1 MSGQTV
7 AHAAAMDTLPDVKRV
22 LVIDDDPTIL
32 ELIRHALGRLD
43 RYEVVTAINGAD
55 GLQSY
60 FSALPDCVIV
70 DVDMP
75 VMDGF
80 QFVRAIRG
88 HSISANTPIIVL
100 SALTDDNH
108 QTTGALSGVDE
119 YLAKPFKVSV
129 LCAALERA
137 LQIDPEERE
146 RRIQELADG
155 SSGM

>member
-7 AHAAAMDTLPDVKRV
+7 ARATAMNTPPDIKRV

-32 ELIRHALGRLD
+32 ELVRHALGRLD
-43 RYEVVTAINGAD
+43 RYEVVTAVNGAD

-60 FSALPDCVIV
+60 FDAQPDCVIV
-70 DVDMP
+70 DIGMP

-80 QFVRAIRG
+80 QFVRALRG
-88 HSISANTPIIVL
+88 HNVSANTPIIVL
-100 SALTDDNH
+100 SALTDDAH

-119 YLAKPFKVSV
+119 YVAKPFKVSV

-137 LQIDPEERE
+137 LRITPEERE
-146 RRIQELADG
+146 RRIQNLAEG
-155 SSGM
+155 GR

>member
-7 AHAAAMDTLPDVKRV
+7 ARATAMDTPPDVKRV

-43 RYEVVTAINGAD
+43 RYEVVTAVNGAD

-60 FSALPDCVIV
+60 FDAQPDCVIV
-70 DVDMP
+70 DIGMP

-88 HSISANTPIIVL
+88 HSVSANTPIIVL
-100 SALTDDNH
+100 SALTDDAH

-119 YLAKPFKVSV
+119 YIAKPFKVSV
-129 LCAALERA
+129 LCAALERV
-137 LQIDPEERE
+137 LQITPEERE
-146 RRIQELADG
+146 RRIQDLAEG
-155 SSGM
+155 GR

>member
-1 MSGQTV
+1 MSGQTTAHV
-7 AHAAAMDTLPDVKRV
+7 AAIDTLRDVKRV

-43 RYEVVTAINGAD
+43 RYEVVTAVNGAE

-60 FSALPDCVIV
+60 FDALPDCVIV
-70 DVDMP
+70 DIGMP

-88 HSISANTPIIVL
+88 HSVSANTPIIVL
-100 SALTDDNH
+100 SALTDHDH

-119 YLAKPFKVSV
+119 YVAKPFKVNV

-137 LQIDPEERE
+137 LQITPEERE
-146 RRIQELADG
+146 RRIQDLAEG
-155 SSGM
+155 GGK

>member
-7 AHAAAMDTLPDVKRV
+7 AQTAAIDTPPDVKRV

-32 ELIRHALGRLD
+32 ELIRHALGRLA
-43 RYEVVTAINGAD
+43 RYEVVTAINGAA

-60 FSALPDCVIV
+60 FSAAPDCVIV
-70 DVDMP
+70 DIGMP

-88 HSISANTPIIVL
+88 HSVSANTPIIVL
-100 SALTDDNH
+100 SALTDDDN

-119 YLAKPFKVSV
+119 FVAKPFKVSV

-137 LQIDPEERE
+137 LQISPEERA
-146 RRIQELADG
+146 RRIEGLAEG
-155 SSGM
+155 SGGK

>member
-1 MSGQTV
+1 MSGQT
-7 AHAAAMDTLPDVKRV
+7 AARATAMDTLPDVKRV

-43 RYEVVTAINGAD
+43 RYEVVTAVNGAD

-60 FSALPDCVIV
+60 FAAQPDCVIV
-70 DVDMP
+70 DIGMP

-88 HSISANTPIIVL
+88 HSVSANTPIIVL
-100 SALTDDNH
+100 SALTDDAH

-119 YLAKPFKVSV
+119 YVAKPFKVGV

-137 LQIDPEERE
+137 LQITPEERE
-146 RRIQELADG
+146 RRIQDLAEG
-155 SSGM
+155 GR

>member
-7 AHAAAMDTLPDVKRV
+7 ARATAMDTPSDIKRV

-32 ELIRHALGRLD
+32 ELIRHALGRID
-43 RYEVVTAINGAD
+43 RYEVVTAVNGAD

-60 FSALPDCVIV
+60 FDAQPDCVIV
-70 DVDMP
+70 DIGMP

-88 HSISANTPIIVL
+88 HSVSANTPIIVL
-100 SALTDDNH
+100 SALTDDAH
-108 QTTGALSGVDE
+108 QATGALSGVDE
-119 YLAKPFKVSV
+119 YVAKPFKVSV

-137 LQIDPEERE
+137 LQITPEERE
-146 RRIQELADG
+146 RRIQELAEG
-155 SSGM
+155 GR

>member
-7 AHAAAMDTLPDVKRV
+7 ARATAMNTPPDIKRV

-32 ELIRHALGRLD
+32 ELVRHALGRLD
-43 RYEVVTAINGAD
+43 RYEVVTAVNGAD

-60 FSALPDCVIV
+60 FEAQPDCVIV
-70 DVDMP
+70 DIGMP

-80 QFVRAIRG
+80 QFVRALRG
-88 HSISANTPIIVL
+88 HNVSANTPIIVL
-100 SALTDDNH
+100 SALTDDAH

-119 YLAKPFKVSV
+119 YVAKPFKVSV

-137 LQIDPEERE
+137 LQITPEERE
-146 RRIQELADG
+146 RRIQDLAEG
-155 SSGM
+155 GR

>member
-1 MSGQTV
+1 MSGQTTAHV
-7 AHAAAMDTLPDVKRV
+7 AAIDTLPDVKRV

-43 RYEVVTAINGAD
+43 RYEVVTAVNGAE

-60 FSALPDCVIV
+60 FDALPDCVIV
-70 DVDMP
+70 DIGMP

-88 HSISANTPIIVL
+88 HSVSANTPIIVL
-100 SALTDDNH
+100 SALTDNDH

-119 YLAKPFKVSV
+119 YVAKPFKVNV

-137 LQIDPEERE
+137 LQITPEERE
-146 RRIQELADG
+146 RRIQDLAEG
-155 SSGM
+155 GGK

>member
-88 HSISANTPIIVL
+88 HSVSANTPIIVL

-155 SSGM
+155 SSGR

>member
-7 AHAAAMDTLPDVKRV
+7 APTAAMDTPPGVKRV

-32 ELIRHALGRLD
+32 DLIRYALGRLD
-43 RYEVVTAINGAD
+43 RYEVVTAVNGAD

-60 FSALPDCVIV
+60 FDALPDCVIV
-70 DVDMP
+70 DIGMP

-100 SALTDDNH
+100 SALTDEDH
-108 QTTGALSGVDE
+108 QTTGALSGVDM
-119 YLAKPFKVSV
+119 YVAKPFKVSA

-137 LQIDPEERE
+137 LQITPEERA
-146 RRIQELADG
+146 RRIEDLAED
-155 SSGM
+155 SSGK

>member
-1 MSGQTV
+1 MSGQTTAHV
-7 AHAAAMDTLPDVKRV
+7 AAIDTLPDVKRV

-32 ELIRHALGRLD
+32 ELIRHALGRLE
-43 RYEVVTAINGAD
+43 RYEVVTAVNGAE

-60 FSALPDCVIV
+60 FDALPDCVIV
-70 DVDMP
+70 DIGMP

-88 HSISANTPIIVL
+88 HSVSANTPIIVL
-100 SALTDDNH
+100 SALTDNDH

-119 YLAKPFKVSV
+119 YVAKPFKVNV

-137 LQIDPEERE
+137 LQITPEERE
-146 RRIQELADG
+146 RRIQDLAEG
-155 SSGM
+155 GGK

>member
-1 MSGQTV
+1 MSGQTI
-7 AHAAAMDTLPDVKRV
+7 AHATAMDTPLDVKRV

-43 RYEVVTAINGAD
+43 RYEVVTAVNGAD

-60 FSALPDCVIV
+60 FRALPDCVIV

-88 HSISANTPIIVL
+88 HSVSANTPIIVL
-100 SALTDDNH
+100 SALTDDTH

-137 LQIDPEERE
+137 LQIAPEERE

-155 SSGM
+155 SGGK

>member
-1 MSGQTV
+1 MSGQT
-7 AHAAAMDTLPDVKRV
+7 AAQSAAIDTPPDVKRV

-43 RYEVVTAINGAD
+43 RYEVVTAINGAE

-60 FSALPDCVIV
+60 FSAAPDCVIV
-70 DVDMP
+70 DIGMP

-88 HSISANTPIIVL
+88 HSVSANTPIIVL
-100 SALTDDNH
+100 SALTDDDH

-119 YLAKPFKVSV
+119 YVAKPFKVSV
-129 LCAALERA
+129 LCSALERA
-137 LQIDPEERE
+137 LQITPEERA
-146 RRIQELADG
+146 RRIQNLAEG
-155 SSGM
+155 SGGR

>member
-7 AHAAAMDTLPDVKRV
+7 ARATAMDTPPDVKRV

-32 ELIRHALGRLD
+32 ELIRHALGRID
-43 RYEVVTAINGAD
+43 RYEVVTAVNGAD

-60 FSALPDCVIV
+60 FDAQPDCVIV
-70 DVDMP
+70 DIGMP

-88 HSISANTPIIVL
+88 HSVSANTPIIVL
-100 SALTDDNH
+100 SALTDDDH

-119 YLAKPFKVSV
+119 YVAKPFKVSV

-137 LQIDPEERE
+137 LQITPEERE
-146 RRIQELADG
+146 RRIQDLAE
-155 SSGM
+155 SGR

>member
-7 AHAAAMDTLPDVKRV
+7 ARATAMNTPPDVKRV

-32 ELIRHALGRLD
+32 ELIRHALGRID
-43 RYEVVTAINGAD
+43 RYEVVTAVNGAD

-60 FSALPDCVIV
+60 FDAQPDCVIV
-70 DVDMP
+70 DIGMP

-88 HSISANTPIIVL
+88 HSVSANTPIIVL
-100 SALTDDNH
+100 SALTDDAH
-108 QTTGALSGVDE
+108 QTTGELSGVDE
-119 YLAKPFKVSV
+119 YVAKPFKVSV

-137 LQIDPEERE
+137 LQITPEERE
-146 RRIQELADG
+146 QRIQDLAEG
-155 SSGM
+155 GR

>member
-7 AHAAAMDTLPDVKRV
+7 AQTAAMDTPPDVKRV

-32 ELIRHALGRLD
+32 ELIRHALGRLE

-60 FSALPDCVIV
+60 FSAAPDCVIV
-70 DVDMP
+70 DIGMP

-80 QFVRAIRG
+80 QFVRALRG
-88 HSISANTPIIVL
+88 HSVSANTPIIVL
-100 SALTDDNH
+100 SALTDDDN

-119 YLAKPFKVSV
+119 FVAKPFKVSV

-137 LQIDPEERE
+137 LQISPEERA
-146 RRIQELADG
+146 RRIEGLAEG
-155 SSGM
+155 SGGK

>member
-7 AHAAAMDTLPDVKRV
+7 ARATAMDTPLDVKRV

-43 RYEVVTAINGAD
+43 RYEVVTAVNGAD

-60 FSALPDCVIV
+60 FAAQPDCVIV
-70 DVDMP
+70 DIGMP

-88 HSISANTPIIVL
+88 HSVSANTPIIVL
-100 SALTDDNH
+100 SALTDDAH

-119 YLAKPFKVSV
+119 YVAKPFKVSV
-129 LCAALERA
+129 LCAALERV
-137 LQIDPEERE
+137 LQITPEERE
-146 RRIQELADG
+146 RRIQDLAEG
-155 SSGM
+155 GR

>member
-7 AHAAAMDTLPDVKRV
+7 ARTTAMNTPPDVKRV

-32 ELIRHALGRLD
+32 ELIRHALGRID
-43 RYEVVTAINGAD
+43 RYEVVTAVNGAD

-60 FSALPDCVIV
+60 FDAQPDCGIV
-70 DVDMP
+70 DIGMP

-88 HSISANTPIIVL
+88 HSVSANTPIIVL
-100 SALTDDNH
+100 SALTDDAH
-108 QTTGALSGVDE
+108 QTTGELSGVDE
-119 YLAKPFKVSV
+119 YVAKPFKVSV

-137 LQIDPEERE
+137 LQITPEERE
-146 RRIQELADG
+146 QRIQDLAEG
-155 SSGM
+155 GR

>member
-7 AHAAAMDTLPDVKRV
+7 ARATAMDTPPDVKRV

-32 ELIRHALGRLD
+32 ELIRHALGRID
-43 RYEVVTAINGAD
+43 RYEVVTAVNGAD

-60 FSALPDCVIV
+60 FDAQPDCVIV
-70 DVDMP
+70 DIGMP

-88 HSISANTPIIVL
+88 HSVSANTPIIVL
-100 SALTDDNH
+100 SALTDDAH

-119 YLAKPFKVSV
+119 YIAKPFKVSV

-137 LQIDPEERE
+137 LQITPEERE
-146 RRIQELADG
+146 RRIQDLAE
-155 SSGM
+155 SGR

>member
-7 AHAAAMDTLPDVKRV
+7 ARATAMNTPPDVKRV

-32 ELIRHALGRLD
+32 ELIRHALGRID
-43 RYEVVTAINGAD
+43 RYEVVTAVNGAD

-60 FSALPDCVIV
+60 FDAQPDCVIV
-70 DVDMP
+70 DIGMP

-88 HSISANTPIIVL
+88 HSVSANTPIIVL
-100 SALTDDNH
+100 SALTDGAH

-119 YLAKPFKVSV
+119 YVAKPFKVSV

-137 LQIDPEERE
+137 LQITPEERE
-146 RRIQELADG
+146 RRIQNLAEG
-155 SSGM
+155 GR